1 MIERALYPPRVTA
14 RLRRCGFIDHACSYP
29 PEDLG
34 VALAA
39 QLRRGVPTH
48 NEIVLDP
55 SSVIERLPHSIAAI
69 FYQSRG
75 SYARAKE
82 VHEAFLSEFGLG
94 NWEVPLVHL
103 RLRLEDR
110 ELLTL
115 EPCTRCESS

>member
-1 MIERALYPPRVTA
+1 MRYALCVH
-14 RLRRCGFIDHACSYP
+14 RCGFIDHACSYP
-29 PEDLG
+29 ANELG
-34 VALAA
+34 EALVA

-55 SSVIERLPHSIAAI
+55 SSVIERLPYSIAAI

-94 NWEVPLVHL
+94 DGLGEVPLVHL

-115 EPCTRCESS
+115 QPCTQCVQ